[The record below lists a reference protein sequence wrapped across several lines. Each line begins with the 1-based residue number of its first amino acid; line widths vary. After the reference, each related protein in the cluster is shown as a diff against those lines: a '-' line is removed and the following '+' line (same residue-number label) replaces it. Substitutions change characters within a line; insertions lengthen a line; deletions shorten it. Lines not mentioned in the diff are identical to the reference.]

1 MKKTLRFLIIER
13 VKISPTAAERGRFA
27 QTALA
32 DLEYKHKLERKK
44 KIVAGGPFLDILAG
58 GYVLET
64 ETLEELG
71 EILFNSP
78 GNFVMEREVHPLG
91 TFADSLEGM
100 TELSKKRRQ

>member
-1 MKKTLRFLIIER
+1 MKFLVVER
-13 VKISPTAAERGRFA
+13 AKVSPTAVDRDQFA
-27 QTALA
+27 QMALA
-32 DLEYKHKLERKK
+32 DLEYKRQLERKK

-78 GNFVMEREVHPLG
+78 GNFAMEREVHPLG
-91 TFADSLEGM
+91 TFTDSLEGM
-100 TELSKKRRQ
+100 NELSKKRRR